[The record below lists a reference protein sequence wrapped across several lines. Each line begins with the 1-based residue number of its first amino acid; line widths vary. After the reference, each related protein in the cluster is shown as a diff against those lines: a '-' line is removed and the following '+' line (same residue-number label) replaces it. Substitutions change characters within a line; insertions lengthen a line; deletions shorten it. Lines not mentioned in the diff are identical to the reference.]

1 MKAKECIEKYRSG
14 LKSYDFEEIEK
25 AINDLIIEMSQEA
38 TKIMAQRGA
47 VRVSAIVAVMKEQ
60 NDKWNAIVK
69 EFPEILQRD
78 GFKRLW
84 LHRMPE
90 LQKVWR

>member
-1 MKAKECIEKYRSG
+1 MKAKEYIEKYRSG
-14 LKSYDFEEIEK
+14 IESFEYETRRT
-25 AINDLIIEMSQEA
+25 AAFDLIKEMSQEA
-38 TKIMAQRGA
+38 TELMAKRG
-47 VRVSAIVAVMKEQ
+47 VLRESAIVAVMKEM

-69 EFPEILQRD
+69 EFPDVLQKD

-90 LQKVWR
+90 LQRVWK

>member
-1 MKAKECIEKYRSG
+1 MKAKEYIEKYRSG
-14 LKSYDFEEIEK
+14 LESCDIAVVDK
-25 AINDLIIEMSQEA
+25 AINDLAIEMSQEA
-38 TKIMAQRGA
+38 VQLMAARG
-47 VRVSAIVAVMKEQ
+47 VRRESAIVAVMKEQ

-69 EFPEILQRD
+69 EFPDLLQRD

-90 LQKVWR
+90 LQKTWK

>member
-1 MKAKECIEKYRSG
+1 MKAKEYIEKYRSG
-14 LKSYDFEEIEK
+14 IESGDVNAVNK
-25 AINDLIIEMSQEA
+25 AINDLAIEMSQEA
-38 TKIMAQRGA
+38 AQIMTQRGA
-47 VRVSAIVAVMKEQ
+47 VRESAIVAVMKEQ

-90 LQKVWR
+90 LQKVWK

>member
-1 MKAKECIEKYRSG
+1 MKAKEYIEKYRSG
-14 LKSYDFEEIEK
+14 LKSYDFDKIEK
-25 AINDLIIEMSQEA
+25 AINDLAIEMSQEA
-38 TKIMAQRGA
+38 TQIMTQRGA
-47 VRVSAIVAVMKEQ
+47 VRISAIVAVMKEQ

-90 LQKVWR
+90 LKKMWK